1 MNVHSVI
8 IAKHKSISRLRNSKG
23 MTNTGKAEALED
35 KNINTPAKMFTV
47 GKAAV
52 LGAGTMGAGIAAH
65 LANAGIPTLL
75 LDIAP
80 RELTPEEE
88 KKGLTLESPQV
99 RNRIVN
105 SLLETAK
112 KLKPAPLMLAD
123 NAKLIKTGNFTDD
136 IAKLNECDLVIEA
149 VVENLEIK
157 HKLFAEVEKY
167 RKPGAVT
174 ASNTSGIPIDSIVE
188 PFSDDFKRHFV
199 GIHFFNPPRYMKLVE
214 VIPGSKTSGEIA
226 SGVSCFLDQR
236 LGKGVVPAKD
246 RPNFIANRVGTFGMM
261 ATVHEMIAMG
271 FTPTE
276 VDQMTGKAIGHASS
290 ATFRTSD
297 LVGLDVLVHVNKN
310 LYPAVPDDEDRDLF
324 LIPPVIET
332 MLEKKLLGDKTSGGF
347 FKKSKDAEGNRI
359 ILDLDLNTFEY
370 KPQEKTKFPSLDAA
384 KGIEDRAKRV
394 KTLVWGEDRVGEF
407 LWKTTSRVSRYA
419 ANRIPEIADTIVEID
434 NALKWG
440 FGWEI
445 GVFEAWDAIGV
456 VESVERMKKEGQAVP
471 ANVEKMLASGAT
483 TFYKN
488 ESGNHFFYDLVNGE
502 YKPTPPRPGVM
513 ILKDIKERT
522 GVIKSNPGASLIDIG
537 DGVACLEFH
546 SKMNAIGGDTV
557 SMMNFAIDEVE
568 RNFKGLVVGNQG
580 GNFSAGANIMMILLA
595 AQEEEWDDIN
605 MAVHALQKTIMRL
618 RYSSKPVVTAPYGL
632 ALGGGCEISIHGNKA
647 RAASETYI
655 GLVEVGVGVIPA
667 GGGTKEM
674 TMRAMDAAKA
684 VPDADPLLFLKKT
697 FEMLGMGKVATSA
710 QEARS
715 WGFFRDV
722 DSISM
727 NGDRL
732 IEDAKQDVLTLD
744 AAGFVPPVQ
753 REDIYVMGEA
763 GEAAMKLALHMMQ
776 RGGYVSDH
784 DVLIGKKLAHVMCG
798 GSMNHGA
805 FVSEQYLLDLEREA
819 FVSLCGE
826 RKTQERIA
834 AMLKTGKPL
843 RN

>member
-1 MNVHSVI
+1 MNI
-8 IAKHKSISRLRNSKG
+8 
-23 MTNTGKAEALED
+23 T
-35 KNINTPAKMFTV
+35 
-47 GKAAV
+47 KAAV

-65 LANAGIPTLL
+65 LSNAGIPTLL

-80 RELTPEEE
+80 SELTEAEAA
-88 KKGLTLESPQV
+88 KGLTLESPQV

-105 SLLETAK
+105 SLFDAAK
-112 KLKPAPLMLAD
+112 KLKPAPFMLGD
-123 NAKLIKTGNFTDD
+123 NARLITTGNFTDD
-136 IAKLNECDLVIEA
+136 LAKIKDCDFVIEA

-157 HKLFAEVEKY
+157 HKLYAEVEKH
-167 RKPGAVT
+167 RKPGAVI
-174 ASNTSGIPIDSIVE
+174 ASNTSGIPIDSIAE
-188 PFSDDFKRHFV
+188 PFSGDFKAHFI

-214 VIPGSKTSGEIA
+214 VIPGTKTSGEIA
-226 SGVSCFLDQR
+226 CAVSGFLDQR
-236 LGKGVVPAKD
+236 LGKGVVSAKD
-246 RPNFIANRVGTFGMM
+246 RPNFIDNRIGVFGMM
-261 ATVHEMIAMG
+261 ATIHEMIAMG

-297 LVGLDVLVHVNKN
+297 LVGLDVTAHVTNN
-310 LYPAVPDDEDRDLF
+310 LYPAVPDDEDRDVFVLPE
-324 LIPPVIET
+324 LIKT
-332 MLEKKLLGDKTSGGF
+332 LLDKKLLGDKTKGGF
-347 FKKSKDAEGNRI
+347 FKKSKDAEGKRV
-359 ILDLDLNTFEY
+359 ILELDLNTFEY
-370 KPQEKTKFPSLDAA
+370 KPQVKTKFPSIDAA
-384 KGIEDRAKRV
+384 KATEDNAKRV
-394 KTLVWGEDRVGEF
+394 KALVWGDDRVGEF

-434 NALKWG
+434 NAIKWG

-456 VESVERMKKEGQAVP
+456 VESVERMRKEGQAIP

-488 ESGNHFFYDLVNGE
+488 DGGNHSFYDLVAGE
-502 YKPTPPRPGVM
+502 YKPMPARPGVT

-546 SKMNAIGGDTV
+546 SKMNSIGGDTV

-568 RNFKGLVVGNQG
+568 KNFTGLVVGNQG

-605 MAVHALQKTIMRL
+605 MAVNQLQKTIMRL
-618 RYSSKPVVTAPYGL
+618 RYSAKPVVTAPYGL
-632 ALGGGCEISIHGNKA
+632 TLGGGCEIALHGDKV
-647 RAASETYI
+647 RAAGETYI

-674 TMRAMDAAKA
+674 TMRAMDAAAKA
-684 VPDADPLLFLKKT
+684 PGADPLAFLKST
-697 FEMLGMGKVATSA
+697 FETIGMGKVATSA
-710 QEARS
+710 QEAKS
-715 WGFFRDV
+715 WGFFRDS
-722 DSISM
+722 DAISM

-732 IEDAKQDVLTLD
+732 IQDAKQEVLNLA
-744 AAGFVPPVQ
+744 AAGYVQPVE
-753 REDIYVMGEA
+753 RTDITVMGEA
-763 GEAAMKLALHMMQ
+763 GESAMKLALHMMKQ
-776 RGGYVSDH
+776 GGFVSDH
-784 DVLIGKKLAHVMCG
+784 DVLIGKKLAHVMAG
-798 GSMNHGA
+798 GTINHKTQ
-805 FVSEQYLLDLEREA
+805 VSERYLLDLEREA